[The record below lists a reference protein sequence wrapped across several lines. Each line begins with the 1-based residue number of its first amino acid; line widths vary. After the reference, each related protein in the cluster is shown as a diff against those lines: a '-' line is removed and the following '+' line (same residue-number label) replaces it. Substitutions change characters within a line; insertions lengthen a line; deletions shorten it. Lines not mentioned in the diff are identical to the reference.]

1 MIHVGNMRFWILVL
15 IILNTHVWL
24 CDIQREILHLSRIF
38 NKEIGFGIFMP
49 YTLGTDQTI
58 GLAKLQKFGLV
69 RLVELTKV

>member
-1 MIHVGNMRFWILVL
+1 MFGYVSFNVKYYI
-15 IILNTHVWL
+15 
-24 CDIQREILHLSRIF
+24 LSRIF

-69 RLVELTKV
+69 PMAELTKA